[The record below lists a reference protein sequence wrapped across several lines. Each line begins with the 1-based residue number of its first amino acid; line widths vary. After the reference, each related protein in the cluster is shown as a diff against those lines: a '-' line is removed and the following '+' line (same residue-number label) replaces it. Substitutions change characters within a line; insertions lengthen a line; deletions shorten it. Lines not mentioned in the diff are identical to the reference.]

1 MAWLDVARH
10 HAHWPHV
17 DRYNLALLFL
27 ALAVIPLFLVSIW
40 LGVGAMVGV
49 YALIARLANKDLDRK

>member
-1 MAWLDVARH
+1 
-10 HAHWPHV
+10 V